1 MGIISG
7 SIRRPVT
14 VTMAVF
20 AVVLFGAI
28 SLDRL
33 GLNLLPELTYPTL
46 TIRTEF
52 DGAAPAEVEEQITR
66 RIEQRVG
73 TINGL
78 RKMHSIS
85 AAGRSD
91 VVLEFVWG
99 TKMDLISIEVREK
112 LDLVNLPLDVE
123 RPSLLRLN
131 PNLDP
136 IFRLALTREDTS
148 SDPVYDLQAL
158 RRFAS
163 DYLKSRLDPVE
174 GVATVII
181 GGGYEDEIAVHIDQ
195 NKLARLGISI
205 QELGQRLQNTNINLS
220 SGRLVDGT
228 QEYLVRTVNQFSSVT
243 DIRDTIIFQDGTRIL
258 RLADVAE
265 VQEDHK
271 DRDSIMRV
279 NGREAIEISLY
290 KEGGSNTVAVSENIQ
305 KRLDD
310 TQKQIPGS
318 FKLTT
323 IYDGSIF
330 ISAAIDEVKTAAFIG
345 AILAVLVLFLFL
357 RDLRNIPECVR
368 NV

>member
-7 SIRRPVT
+7 SISRPVT

-112 LDLVNLPLDVE
+112 LDLVNW
-123 RPSLLRLN
+123 
-131 PNLDP
+131 
-136 IFRLALTREDTS
+136 TS
-148 SDPVYDLQAL
+148 NE
-158 RRFAS
+158 
-163 DYLKSRLDPVE
+163 K
-174 GVATVII
+174 
-181 GGGYEDEIAVHIDQ
+181 
-195 NKLARLGISI
+195 
-205 QELGQRLQNTNINLS
+205 
-220 SGRLVDGT
+220 
-228 QEYLVRTVNQFSSVT
+228 
-243 DIRDTIIFQDGTRIL
+243 
-258 RLADVAE
+258 
-265 VQEDHK
+265 
-271 DRDSIMRV
+271 
-279 NGREAIEISLY
+279 
-290 KEGGSNTVAVSENIQ
+290 
-305 KRLDD
+305 
-310 TQKQIPGS
+310 
-318 FKLTT
+318 
-323 IYDGSIF
+323 
-330 ISAAIDEVKTAAFIG
+330 
-345 AILAVLVLFLFL
+345 
-357 RDLRNIPECVR
+357 
-368 NV
+368 